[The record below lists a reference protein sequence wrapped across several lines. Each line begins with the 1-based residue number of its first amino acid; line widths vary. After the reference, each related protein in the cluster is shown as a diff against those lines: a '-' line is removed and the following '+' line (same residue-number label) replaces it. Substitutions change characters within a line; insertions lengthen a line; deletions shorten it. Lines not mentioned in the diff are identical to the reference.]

1 MERNMSSGKRKN
13 SNIATCILVI
23 FSVGFFIT
31 YPFHDSFLGGLISS
45 LCLAAMIGGLAD
57 WFAVV
62 ALFRKPLNGNLL
74 AKLFR
79 TEIIPKN
86 RERIF
91 DALVDMVESEL
102 LTKESI
108 MNKLGKINPSEDLS
122 KLIKSNKKK
131 DLIIILDDISKEIL
145 SNENLSKAKDFKG
158 EVIKSVDLS
167 NIILQTFNWMWNN
180 GYKEKITD
188 ILVDKLEELSKTY
201 ETRMF
206 VKDVVLQIL
215 ELNRGSF
222 LIMILGFFIKGNLD
236 NIAKTL
242 QKKLVSFIEQMKK
255 QESSEREEIQ
265 SFIIKQ
271 IDRLKEDEELKDK
284 IENWKNERLEKIE
297 EIAMEYLLKLKSEPN
312 NTFKIIENIL
322 NRQLES
328 FVNDIDKQAKFNNAI
343 NSLLEKMVE
352 RNHHKIGLIIK
363 EKLDG
368 VSGEELSNM
377 IEPIIG
383 DDLQLIRVNGSLVGG
398 LVGIIT
404 YMMTFWIV

>member
-62 ALFRKPLNGNLL
+62 ALFRKPLNSNLL

>member
-1 MERNMSSGKRKN
+1 MSSGKRKN